1 MFKRKPYARPP
12 SAPLKPLDHP
22 VRVAQISDSA
32 KPVEKPTAHRGQHI
46 RDSARGEEC
55 LVRLP
60 GCYGG
65 TEHTIWSHYRGGA
78 GGKGMGLKAH
88 DICGAYACTHCDAV
102 YDGQRPRIPGL
113 TRDYVEISW
122 FEAHMR
128 SLGRLHE
135 KGLL

>member
-1 MFKRKPYARPP
+1 MFKRKPYVRPP
-12 SAPLKPLDHP
+12 AAPLKPL
-22 VRVAQISDSA
+22 A
-32 KPVEKPTAHRGQHI
+32 KPVREAVISGTAAPIVKASAHRDQRI

-65 TEHTIWSHYRGGA
+65 TEHTIWSHYRRGA

-113 TRDYVEISW
+113 TRDYVEFSW